1 MHIIRN
7 LIRFVPLLG
16 LFTATPAAAQCP
28 VCAAGAVAGV
38 GLARM
43 LGVDDTISGVWVGGM
58 MVALTAWTIN
68 WLNAKNIHFKGRII
82 LTTLV
87 YYVLFLILPLYLWTN
102 LLTDPFNM
110 IWGVNKLLLGIIVG
124 SIAFFAAN
132 VWYQAIKRRN
142 GNHAWFPLQKVVW
155 PVGSLVILSTIFFS
169 IV

>member
-1 MHIIRN
+1 MQSFKHAIR
-7 LIRFVPLLG
+7 LAPLLS
-16 LFTATPAAAQCP
+16 LLVATPAAAQCP

-43 LGVDDTISGVWVGGM
+43 LGVDDTISGLWVGGM
-58 MVALTAWTIN
+58 MVALVTWTIN
-68 WLNAKNIHFKGRII
+68 WFNKKNIRFKGRII

-87 YYVLFLILPLYLWTN
+87 YYIVFLFAPLYLWTN
-102 LLTDPFNM
+102 LLTDPYNM
-110 IWGVNKLLLGIIVG
+110 LWGMNKLLLGTIVG

-132 VWYQAIKRRN
+132 LWYQSIKRRN

-155 PVGSLVILSTIFFS
+155 PIGSLLILSAAFFF